1 MNNHDKMSSIVN
13 EKQGNRAVLLLES
26 MIVGILTGFAIAG
39 FRLSI
44 EYVSKIRFSAFRFI
58 HTNGMFFILV
68 PVGILA
74 LAGLFVGFLIKRYP
88 MIKGSGV
95 AQLEGVFMQKLRL
108 SPWPELPLKFIGG
121 VLGIGLGIS
130 VGREGPSVQIGAY
143 IGDAAERFGKRSLIE
158 RIYLIT
164 AGAAA
169 GLSATF
175 NAPFAG
181 IVFALEDLHQ
191 YFSPLLLVCIMV
203 AAFSADFIVSSL
215 FGAGPIFH
223 FSPLNIFPL
232 RYFIFLIGLGIFVA
246 LIGHCFKKSIY
257 FFQSLYGKIGIPVT
271 FRPLL
276 PFLLVAPAG
285 LWCAAICSGGDELID
300 SLITG
305 GSTFSV
311 KLLLALLALKIIFTG
326 ASAGSGA
333 IGGIFVP
340 LLSCGALAGVLYT
353 QTLISYNLI
362 DPQFIPHMLLFG
374 MAACF
379 TTVIKAPLTAC
390 VIVLETSG
398 SLTHLGGLVLTC
410 LTAYMTANV
419 IGSQA
424 HDHVLLDQILAEE
437 GSCKLYTG
445 RPDKQVVEL
454 PVQPNSAAALKKVS
468 ATDWPEQCLIIGI
481 IRGEQELIPD
491 GKTEIYPGDKLMVLV
506 ENAQNQSLMESLWKL
521 THSSAG

>member
-1 MNNHDKMSSIVN
+1 MGIHDQMSFMV
-13 EKQGNRAVLLLES
+13 KQQQGNKAVLLLES
-26 MIVGILTGFAIAG
+26 MLVGVLTGFAIAG

-44 EYVSKIRFSAFRFI
+44 EYVSKIRFAAFRFI
-58 HTNGMFFILV
+58 HANGLLFALLPLGV
-68 PVGILA
+68 LA
-74 LAGLFVGFLIKRYP
+74 LAGLFIGFLIKRYP

-108 SPWPELPLKFIGG
+108 SPWPELPLKFLGG
-121 VLGIGLGIS
+121 ILGIGLGIS

-143 IGDAAERFGKRSLIE
+143 IGDAAERFGKRSLLE

-169 GLSATF
+169 GLAATF

-191 YFSPLLLVCIMV
+191 YFSPLLLVCIMT
-203 AAFSADFIVSSL
+203 ASFAADFIVSAL

-223 FSPLNIFPL
+223 FSQLPLYPL
-232 RYFIFLIGLGIFVA
+232 RYFIFLVGLGIFVA

-257 FFQSLYGKIGIPVT
+257 LFQSLYVKLGIPAA

-276 PFLLVAPAG
+276 PFLLVVPAG
-285 LWCAAICSGGDELID
+285 LWCAAICSGGDELIE
-300 SLITG
+300 SLINA
-305 GSTFSV
+305 GSSFSV
-311 KLLLALLALKIIFTG
+311 RLLMLLLLLKIIFTG
-326 ASAGSGA
+326 ISAGSGA

-340 LLSCGALAGVLYT
+340 LLSCGALAGALYT
-353 QTLISYNLI
+353 QVLIAYNMI
-362 DPQFIPHMLLFG
+362 EPQFIPHMLLFG

-410 LTAYMTANV
+410 LSAYMTATI

-445 RPDKQVVEL
+445 SHDKQVVEL
-454 PVQPNSAAALKKVS
+454 PVQPNAPAALKKIS
-468 ATDWPEQCLIIGI
+468 ATHWPKQCLIIGV
-481 IRGEQELIPD
+481 IRGEHELIPD
-491 GKTEIYPGDKLMVLV
+491 GETEVYPGDKLILLV
-506 ENAQNQSLMESLWKL
+506 ENAKNQALMEALRVL
-521 THSSAG
+521 TS